1 MPKRRCCASHHSHIL
16 DSHRNHHGESWMDRQ
31 HEMGWRSSLCHWWEI
46 GYGFVDDNKGIDKRL
61 DMAKAR
67 FVNLPVFVGL
77 LKKAEEEFG
86 FGCSGGLVLPCEV
99 GFFKEILRFLERDES
114 KFGRLGME
122 EFLKM
127 VSEVGFD
134 SYKELASNAAA
145 NSSCHAFTPCRKQGP
160 EVKCSRSSQQC

>member
-1 MPKRRCCASHHSHIL
+1 
-16 DSHRNHHGESWMDRQ
+16 
-31 HEMGWRSSLCHWWEI
+31 
-46 GYGFVDDNKGIDKRL
+46 
-61 DMAKAR
+61 MAKNKYNQTPHPPQPLVLLTADEPSPLVVIQAR

-134 SYKELASNAAA
+134 SCKELASNAAA
-145 NSSCHAFTPCRKQGP
+145 NSSCHAFTPLLQKARA
-160 EVKCSRSSQQC
+160 

>member
-1 MPKRRCCASHHSHIL
+1 MATAMKKVEKIRQIVRLKQLVMRWKLTSLRRRSVLSYD
-16 DSHRNHHGESWMDRQ
+16 DSGAFPSGSNRR
-31 HEMGWRSSLCHWWEI
+31 I
-46 GYGFVDDNKGIDKRL
+46 PAGFLAVYVGAERIRFVIQ
-61 DMAKAR
+61 AR

-114 KFGRLGME
+114 KFGRLGLE

-134 SYKELASNAAA
+134 SCKELASNAAA
-145 NSSCHAFTPCRKQGP
+145 NSSCHAFTPLLQKARG
-160 EVKCSRSSQQC
+160 